1 MWIGIISNSLHA
13 LGVYFVQIIL
23 KRYSIA
29 FTIVPV
35 LGTFRNSAII
45 HVLPG
50 DLLFFSVLSAYVIS
64 ASVNA
69 VLGYVSTVSL
79 CSAVLD
85 IDVGANNCAKCS
97 SSVGIFTWHF
107 AVCTLSNYQ
116 N

>member
-1 MWIGIISNSLHA
+1 MCIGVISNSLHA
-13 LGVYFVQIIL
+13 LGVYFVRITL
-23 KRYSIA
+23 NRYSIA

-50 DLLFFSVLSAYVIS
+50 DLLFFSVLSAYVIL

-97 SSVGIFTWHF
+97 SSVGISTWHF
-107 AVCTLSNYQ
+107 AVRTLSNYQ